1 MTVSLKEKAQIFA
14 DLHTQDG
21 IFVMPN
27 AWDEGSAKLLAA
39 HGFPAIATTSGGV
52 NWSRGREDYVYA
64 VPAEEMLEAYGR
76 IADCVSIPVSSDLEN
91 GYGSEPETVA
101 GTITSAARLG
111 MVGGGIEDF
120 TGDPAN
126 PLYELDLAVERIRA
140 ARAAA
145 DQAGF
150 PFTLTARCEIFYFDV
165 ENKYAEAVKRANLY
179 REAGAD
185 CLFLPGGSEPETIRS
200 LVNDIDA
207 PLSVVSEWDG
217 PQYTVTQLKD
227 MGVRRISTGGS
238 IARACFATL
247 HSAAE
252 KLASEGTFGYLGHV
266 VTDPAMSAFFQEPVK
281 DNLELGGDG
290 A

>member
-1 MTVSLKEKAQIFA
+1 MTQDLKEKAQRFA

-21 IFVMPN
+21 LFVMPN
-27 AWDEGSAKLLAA
+27 AWDEGSAKFLAA
-39 HGFPAIATTSGGV
+39 HGFEAIATTSGGV
-52 NWSRGREDYVYA
+52 NWARGREDYVYQ

-76 IADCVSIPVSSDLEN
+76 IAECVDVPVSGDLED
-91 GYGSEPETVA
+91 GYGAEPEKVAETVRRAA
-101 GTITSAARLG
+101 GLG

-120 TGDPAN
+120 TGDDSA
-126 PLYELDLAVERIRA
+126 PLYELGLAVERIRA

-145 DQAGF
+145 DSVGF

-165 ENKYAEAVKRANLY
+165 PDKYAEAVKRANLY

-185 CLFLPGGSEPETIRS
+185 CLFLPGGNTPDTIRG
-200 LVNDIDA
+200 LVRDIDA
-207 PLSVVSEWDG
+207 PISVVAEWDG
-217 PQYTVTQLKD
+217 PQYTVAELED

-247 HSAAE
+247 HQAAE
-252 KLASEGTFGYLGHV
+252 KLANEGTFGYLNNV
-266 VTDPAMSAFFQEPVK
+266 VSDPAMSAFFKNPEK
-281 DNLELGGDG
+281 ANL